1 MAKKKKFKTLEI
13 TPDGQLKIIPGSS
26 LDAVVAELQSLG
38 SNVTKAQL
46 RAANEQWVT
55 NDKLS
60 KGVFTSQAEI
70 KLNIENLPYEALGL
84 QYRGGAST
92 GGGATG
98 GGTGGSTG
106 GGTNVGTGERTE
118 TRRVAMGVTN
128 GIQQWQIFYSDN
140 TFEYKYLN
148 LNNNTWMDSN
158 PYDGVPDQPS
168 GPISFEPEIPEVP
181 IVPTGPT
188 IPAGPQIMAFDVFRD
203 IITSLL
209 GITDAGMLQDI
220 YKASEKYLAE
230 GISTSLIP
238 DLLAGSP
245 DAPASFKAFLGDF
258 NNIKQ
263 LGVGVTTIAE
273 FTRARNEYKS
283 LMRYYG
289 LSEYSSDASA
299 DKFLMNKVSVNEAA
313 ARMDAAYNAIK
324 YADEALKTQLKTY
337 FPSLTDKDIVANIL
351 GVGQT
356 VAELQ
361 KKIGV
366 SGIRAEAATA
376 GLTGRL
382 SAEELFAQGVSR
394 QEARRG
400 YQEVKAQK
408 PLAEAA
414 ASRAQEAPSTV
425 QTELEKESLLGL
437 RSRRRAQLAA
447 REQAYFAG
455 KSGTG
460 NISLGGSTS
469 GAF

>member
-1 MAKKKKFKTLEI
+1 MKTIVSKTAQDVSGNYQRWL
-13 TPDGQLKIIPGSS
+13 
-26 LDAVVAELQSLG
+26 
-38 SNVTKAQL
+38 VTYS
-46 RAANEQWVT
+46 
-55 NDKLS
+55 D
-60 KGVFTSQAEI
+60 
-70 KLNIENLPYEALGL
+70 
-84 QYRGGAST
+84 
-92 GGGATG
+92 
-98 GGTGGSTG
+98 GST
-106 GGTNVGTGERTE
+106 E
-118 TRRVAMGVTN
+118 
-128 GIQQWQIFYSDN
+128 IFS
-140 TFEYKYLN
+140 LN
-148 LNNNTWMDSN
+148 LRNNTWSN
-158 PYDGVPDQPS
+158 SLGQSVNPDTGEIIAPEAPNPF
-168 GPISFEPEIPEVP
+168 GPDFGPPQ
-181 IVPTGPT
+181 PTGPT
-188 IPAGPQIMAFDVFRD
+188 APTGPTLPVTGPTGPVTGPTGPAIMAFDVFRD

-209 GITDAGMLQDI
+209 GITDTAMLQDI

-258 NNIKQ
+258 NKIKQ

-289 LSEYSSDASA
+289 LSEYSSDAAA
-299 DKFLMNKVSVNEAA
+299 DKFLMNQVSVDEAA

-366 SGIRAEAATA
+366 SGIRAESATA

-394 QEARRG
+394 EEARRG

-414 ASRAQEAPSTV
+414 ATRAREDASTI

-437 RSRRRAQLAA
+437 RSKRRAQLAA

-455 KSGTG
+455 KSGTSQV
-460 NISLGGSTS
+460 SLGGSTS